1 MSIGQVSTPVPDLPL
16 DLRNE
21 YGFPVALGMQARLD
35 RAAKYAAE
43 ARERNQPPCN
53 CEACRREAL
62 LPAVQNITEN
72 WSIQK

>member
-35 RAAKYAAE
+35 RATKYAAE
-43 ARERNQPPCN
+43 ARERNQAPCN
-53 CEACRREAL
+53 CEACRREAM
-62 LPAVQNITEN
+62 LPAVQNITQA
-72 WSIQK
+72 WSLK